1 MQANGPLCS
10 SCSEDKIRGLV
21 NIGCVWPAGHS
32 HSTLSLEC
40 SNDLLEKTWR
50 SELWVREGVGGGLVE
65 EPSAAQRFV
74 GAPAAE
80 VGRLTN

>member
-1 MQANGPLCS
+1 MLGRQNKMARQHRMCMASWSLTQNTQSGVQNG
-10 SCSEDKIRGLV
+10 
-21 NIGCVWPAGHS
+21 
-32 HSTLSLEC
+32 
-40 SNDLLEKTWR
+40 LLEITWR

>member
-1 MQANGPLCS
+1 
-10 SCSEDKIRGLV
+10 
-21 NIGCVWPAGHS
+21 
-32 HSTLSLEC
+32 
-40 SNDLLEKTWR
+40 LLEKTWR

-80 VGRLTN
+80 VGRLTS

>member
-1 MQANGPLCS
+1 MNTQSGVKNG
-10 SCSEDKIRGLV
+10 
-21 NIGCVWPAGHS
+21 
-32 HSTLSLEC
+32 
-40 SNDLLEKTWR
+40 LLEITWR